1 MHNYHAPERTRP
13 SRYSCNRALLRAG
26 SLYLDVGGVGRMKRI
41 NTTVVAAI
49 TAAYLGSYPALSLTS
64 GLPFGLA
71 FPVGV
76 AEPCP

>member
-1 MHNYHAPERTRP
+1 
-13 SRYSCNRALLRAG
+13 
-26 SLYLDVGGVGRMKRI
+26 MKRI

-49 TAAYLGSYPALSLTS
+49 TAAYLGSYPTLSLTS